1 MLATRSKGRATKSI
15 QACQGDPMT
24 EPPSDARRGSAFQ
37 LLTLVEGLLFVGL
50 IVTFSVGA
58 SAVGLALLVALVV
71 LLVPTVVT
79 YRRIQAW
86 KSGSA

>member
-1 MLATRSKGRATKSI
+1 MSGPGAAPG
-15 QACQGDPMT
+15 GN
-24 EPPSDARRGSAFQ
+24 AFQ

-71 LLVPTVVT
+71 LLVPTVLT

-86 KSGSA
+86 KAGSA

>member
-1 MLATRSKGRATKSI
+1 
-15 QACQGDPMT
+15 MT

-58 SAVGLALLVALVV
+58 SAVGLTLVVALVV

-86 KSGSA
+86 KAGSA